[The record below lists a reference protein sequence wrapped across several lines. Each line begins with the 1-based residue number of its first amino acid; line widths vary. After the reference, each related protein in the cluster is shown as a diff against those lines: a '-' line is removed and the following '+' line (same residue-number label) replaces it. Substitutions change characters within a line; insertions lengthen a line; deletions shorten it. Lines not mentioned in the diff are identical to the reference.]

1 MGGGVFRT
9 LDESLL
15 YRLDSAGMMV
25 MKKGSFLRLARY
37 LFIAAGLVLLP
48 VERCLCALELTGAER
63 EFISQKQT
71 INFVSQKRYAP
82 FEFVDENGQHE
93 GMMLDVVRW
102 LAVEIGFQPVFH
114 ATTFEEAQQDV
125 LSGKADVLTSLFFSP
140 KRSEMFEFTGTLFD
154 VPASIFVQAER
165 TDIKDL
171 ADLSGKTIAMQAGD
185 YAQEFLESKGIP
197 CRILSTRDFGEATDL
212 VAAGLADAVIGDE
225 QIVLYHIYSH
235 RLTKRVKKVGMP
247 LFTGKNCMAA
257 SRENGVLMAIL
268 DKGVKEA
275 RAAGVLDKI
284 NNKWLG
290 TRYDHHESWLS
301 RFLWIPAVAAGSMV
315 FISAWVWLWNVRLRR
330 VVQERTQDLAK
341 SVESLK
347 QSEARYRALFEQ
359 SRDAIFI
366 TTRNGDSVAANQAFL
381 DLTGSSREEFDS
393 LSLPRFWSSTAD
405 RKLWQK
411 ELEQKGFTTDFP
423 CGVQLPNGAFRTWL
437 LSSTVVHGEDG
448 ITLYQ
453 NICRDVTESRKLEEQ
468 LRQAA
473 KMEAIGHLAGGVA
486 HDFNNILTVITGYT
500 TMLVEDTELSDHRR
514 EWALQIGR
522 AAEQAAGL
530 TRQLL
535 AFGRKQLLEV
545 KVLDLNAVVANLE
558 TMLRRLIGEHIELYT
573 VFDRDP
579 GKVRADPGRIEQV
592 LINLVVNARDAMPKG
607 GILTIKTENVV
618 LDEGY
623 TLPIPELKSGEYAMI
638 SVSDTGCGMDA
649 ETISRIFDPFFTTKG
664 VGVGTGLGLSTVFG
678 IVKQHQ
684 GHVSV
689 DSFPGKGST
698 FRLYWPRVFESEPER
713 TAHIAPPLEIT
724 GTETVLVVEDEE
736 VLRSLTAEILGSLGY
751 TVLTAGLPQ
760 EALEVSRSYQG
771 KIDIMLTDVVLPQ
784 MDGKTLFSKLSPE
797 RPDMKV
803 LFMSGYAGDAIQHH
817 GVLDD
822 GLNFLPKPF
831 DVESLARK
839 LREVLERPPV
849 NASTG

>member
-1 MGGGVFRT
+1 MGMV
-9 LDESLL
+9 
-15 YRLDSAGMMV
+15 V
-25 MKKGSFLRLARY
+25 MKTESYLRLARHLFVLAA
-37 LFIAAGLVLLP
+37 LFILLVD
-48 VERCLCALELTGAER
+48 RSLCAFELTGPER

-71 INFVSQKRYAP
+71 IKFVSQKRYPP
-82 FEFVDENGQHE
+82 FEFVDQNGQHE

-102 LAVEIGFQPVFH
+102 LAVEIGFQPVFY
-114 ATTFEEAQQDV
+114 AATFEDAQQAV
-125 LSGKADVLTSLFFSP
+125 LSGKADVITSLFFSP
-140 KRSEMFEFTGTLFD
+140 KRQERFAFTTTLFE

-171 ADLSGKTIAMQAGD
+171 ADLKGKTIAMQAGD
-185 YAQEFLESKGIP
+185 YAQEFLESKGIL
-197 CRILSTRDFGEATDL
+197 CRIIPTHDFGEATDL
-212 VAAGLADAVIGDE
+212 VAAGTADALIGDE
-225 QIVLYHIYSH
+225 QIVLYHIYSN
-235 RLTKRVKKVGMP
+235 RLTKRVKKVGTP

-257 SRENGVLMAIL
+257 AKKNALLMAIL

-275 RAAGVLDKI
+275 QTKGVLEKI

-290 TRYDHHESWLS
+290 TRYDAEESWLS
-301 RFLWIPAVAAGSMV
+301 RYLWLLAAVAASMI

-330 VVQERTQDLAK
+330 VVQEHTKDLAK
-341 SVESLK
+341 TVDSLQ

-366 TTRNGDSVAANQAFL
+366 TTRGGESVAANQSFL
-381 DLTGSSREEFDS
+381 ELIGRSRKEFDT
-393 LSLPRFWSSTAD
+393 RCTAEFWANPAE
-405 RKLWQK
+405 RMLWQE
-411 ELEQKGFTTDFP
+411 ELEHKGFATDFQ
-423 CGVQLPNGAFRTWL
+423 CNVQLPAGAVRTWL

-448 ITLYQ
+448 STLYQ
-453 NICRDVTESRKLEEQ
+453 SICRDVTESRRLEEQ

-500 TMLVEDTELSDHRR
+500 TMLLEEMQSADSHR

-545 KVLDLNAVVANLE
+545 RILDLNGVVANLE

-579 GKVRADPGRIEQV
+579 GKVKADPGQIEQV

-607 GILTIKTENVV
+607 GMLTIKTDNVV

-623 TLPIPELKSGEYAMI
+623 TLPFPELKSGEYVMI

-689 DSFPGKGST
+689 DSFPGKGAT

-713 TAHIAPPLEIT
+713 ATRRIPSSEIS
-724 GTETVLVVEDEE
+724 GNETVLVVEDEE
-736 VLRSLTAEILGSLGY
+736 VLRKLTAEILSSLGY
-751 TVLTAGLPQ
+751 TVLTAGHPQ
-760 EALEVSRSYQG
+760 EALEVSRSYEG

-784 MDGKTLFSKLSPE
+784 MDGKSLFGKLSPE

-803 LFMSGYAGDAIQHH
+803 LFMSGYAGDAILHH

-839 LREVLERPPV
+839 LREVLERPP
-849 NASTG
+849 ADSSTG